1 MGLLGFEIGVGM
13 ERFRFWCALGLFSG
27 VILLSARVDII
38 SDSAM

>member
-13 ERFRFWCALGLFSG
+13 ERFRFWCALWVVQRL
-27 VILLSARVDII
+27 ILLSARVDII